1 MVRGGCQLYEGTESE
16 HITPSWA
23 QSADDTPCFSSEETP
38 ADHCRYD
45 RSSILVFLG
54 MASIISAI
62 MMMMKW
68 FIVGIN
74 RAAGNSSESY
84 HSRTPNRTTSAQVET
99 GRVGQQM
106 IITYP
111 PFKVSFLFGWLFVLK
126 LWTAPRPQGGC
137 WPSFFSSPCWTTL
150 RPFRRESVCLIGTVF
165 VVLTFCLTILPWQ
178 GIYTQESWS

>member
-84 HSRTPNRTTSAQVET
+84 HSRTPNRTTSAQVWD
-99 GRVGQQM
+99 R
-106 IITYP
+106 
-111 PFKVSFLFGWLFVLK
+111 
-126 LWTAPRPQGGC
+126 QGGTADDYHIS
-137 WPSFFSSPCWTTL
+137 PLQGFFFVWLAVCFEALDRSQAS
-150 RPFRRESVCLIGTVF
+150 RR
-165 VVLTFCLTILPWQ
+165 VLAQFFFLSMLDHSQTF
-178 GIYTQESWS
+178 